1 MSFEIV
7 EVLGSISFHNANIAI
22 VDPILLID
30 CEQLIGEQ
38 TDNKTFYITDTTVG
52 DWDCVTVESNAKD
65 LISALNTN
73 HYHKLNKLGEFWSDS
88 AAVAVVNTKVHNI
101 EDDYDNDKARTK
113 LTNWSGTVYF
123 LFVNDSTTGNSF
135 MMIEGV
141 PKKGSKH
148 FATYDINSIDNE

>member
-7 EVLGSISFHNANIAI
+7 EVLGSISFHNADIAI
-22 VDPILLID
+22 VDPILLNDCQDLID
-30 CEQLIGEQ
+30 QQ

-52 DWDCVTVESNAKD
+52 DWDCITVESNAKQ
-65 LISALNTN
+65 LIDALNTN
-73 HYHKLNKLGEFWSDS
+73 YHYKLAKLGEFWSDS
-88 AAVAVVNTKVHNI
+88 STVAVVDTNVHGI

-123 LFVNDSTTGNSF
+123 LFVNDPTTGNSF
-135 MMIEGV
+135 MMIEGF

-148 FATYDINSIDNE
+148 FSTYDTNSITNE